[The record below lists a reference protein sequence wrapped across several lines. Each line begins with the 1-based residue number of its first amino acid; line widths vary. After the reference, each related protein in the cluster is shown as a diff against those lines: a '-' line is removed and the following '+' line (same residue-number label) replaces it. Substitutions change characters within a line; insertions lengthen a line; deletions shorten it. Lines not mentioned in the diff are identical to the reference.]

1 MTASSHKLDDAF
13 ERAVLGDDAQP
24 LDLGDDTLSLDHD
37 AKFDLALLDALDP
50 VAPAEPIESPAP
62 QSDFA
67 PDAEFDAAMIGSG
80 AVAVRSPPQEHPVD
94 FLAVAEP
101 PPKPAPK
108 TRGLGFDFGFVWGNA
123 GFTTTITIR
132 PQCRFRVEKMMATD
146 THSSPGFGTSIIQ
159 VAIGQ
164 KIQRPGNAAR
174 GSLSTFFAQTALADG
189 IKLDTAHPW
198 EAIALTIS
206 FIQDCTFHGAL
217 FGTAEIEE

>member
-1 MTASSHKLDDAF
+1 MTASSHKFDDAF
-13 ERAVLGDDAQP
+13 ERAVLGDDAQ
-24 LDLGDDTLSLDHD
+24 LDLDENTLSLDHD

-50 VAPAEPIESPAP
+50 VAPAERVKSPPA
-62 QSDFA
+62 QDDFA
-67 PDAEFDAAMIGSG
+67 LDAEFDAAMIGSG
-80 AVAVRSPPQEHPVD
+80 AVAVRPLPQEHPVD
-94 FLAVAEP
+94 LLEMIAP
-101 PPKPAPK
+101 QKIAPK
-108 TRGLGFDFGFVWGNA
+108 TRDYNFDFGFVWGNA
-123 GFTTTITIR
+123 GFVTTITIR

-146 THSSPGFGTSIIQ
+146 THTQPGFGTSIIQ

-189 IKLDTAHPW
+189 ISLDTAHPW

-217 FGTAEIEE
+217 FGTAEVE